1 MDSMVPSLLT
11 GQSYDVSKETSWT
24 SFPSDNLFWENP
36 VPLINILVSPHK
48 LPYGGLIENT
58 SAPKMDENVRE
69 IYLLGMHGSKGGG
82 GPDPWEIQN
91 SKIHIVK

>member
-36 VPLINILVSPHK
+36 VPLINIFVSPHK

-58 SAPKMDENVRE
+58 SAPKMDENLREVYVRHVQ
-69 IYLLGMHGSKGGG
+69 IQRRGSGTPPP
-82 GPDPWEIQN
+82 PDPG
-91 SKIHIVK
+91 